1 MLDYQHK
8 AIDHMIT
15 KIKGVNEVIV
25 DIKTEQNASAESKI
39 KRQAPTNL
47 VSQRDV
53 KRQAEFG

>member
-1 MLDYQHK
+1 
-8 AIDHMIT
+8 MIT

>member
-1 MLDYQHK
+1 
-8 AIDHMIT
+8 MIT

-25 DIKTEQNASAESKI
+25 DIKMEQSASTEAKI
-39 KRQAPTNL
+39 KRQGPL

>member
-15 KIKGVNEVIV
+15 KIKGVNEVIA
-25 DIKTEQNASAESKI
+25 DIKTEKNASTESKI
-39 KRQAPTNL
+39 KRQGPL

>member
-1 MLDYQHK
+1 
-8 AIDHMIT
+8 MIT

-39 KRQAPTNL
+39 KRQAPL